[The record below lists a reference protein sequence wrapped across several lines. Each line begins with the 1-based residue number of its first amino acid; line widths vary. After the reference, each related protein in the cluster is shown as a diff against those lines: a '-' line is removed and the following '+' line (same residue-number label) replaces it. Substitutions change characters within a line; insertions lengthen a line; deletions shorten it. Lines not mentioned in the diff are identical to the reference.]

1 MKRVKGNESGFT
13 LVELLIV
20 VIILSILA
28 AVIIPQLRGS
38 TENARL
44 SSLDTN
50 LAAVRSA
57 LEIYYLQHGNVYPGN
72 IANDTTGIT
81 TAAHASASDAFNK
94 QMSKYSDVNGNTSD
108 VYDATTFKFGPYM
121 KKGLPPNPLPN
132 AATTTDAQ
140 KRAVNVDTTT
150 TALNTATANDAAA
163 FGWVFVRA
171 TGEFFSNNTA
181 NASR

>member
-1 MKRVKGNESGFT
+1 MKVLRHNEKGFT

-20 VIILSILA
+20 VIILSVLA
-28 AVIIPQLRGS
+28 AIIIPQLRGS

-50 LAAVRSA
+50 LASIRSA
-57 LEIYYLQHGNVYPGN
+57 LEIYYIQHNNNYPGN
-72 IANDTTGIT
+72 VANDTVGGT
-81 TAAHASASDAFNK
+81 TAAHANANAAFVA
-94 QMSKYSDVNGNTSD
+94 QMSKYSDEAGNTSD
-108 VYDATTFKFGPYM
+108 VYNATTFKLGPYM
-121 KKGLPPNPLPN
+121 KKGIPANPLPN

-140 KRAVNVDTTT
+140 KKTANVDTTT
-150 TALNTATANDAAA
+150 TALDTASANDAAA
-163 FGWVFVRA
+163 YGWIFVKA